1 MSDIKFE
8 PLFDKGEIYY
18 KEPRDVQ
25 IGDWKTKAI
34 GEMSAPNGNRVPILK
49 MSDKIYQKITAHYCH
64 SERFEWKCVSSSK
77 NIILNWLKMSTVG
90 GK

>member
-34 GEMSAPNGNRVPILK
+34 GEMSAPDGKRVPILK
-49 MSDKIYQKITAHYCH
+49 MSDKIWQKNNR
-64 SERFEWKCVSSSK
+64 S
-77 NIILNWLKMSTVG
+77 LLP
-90 GK
+90 

>member
-34 GEMSAPNGNRVPILK
+34 GEMSAPDVKRFPILK
-49 MSDKIYQKITAHYCH
+49 MSDKI
-64 SERFEWKCVSSSK
+64 
-77 NIILNWLKMSTVG
+77 
-90 GK
+90 

>member
-34 GEMSAPNGNRVPILK
+34 GEMSAPTEKEFL
-49 MSDKIYQKITAHYCH
+49 
-64 SERFEWKCVSSSK
+64 F
-77 NIILNWLKMSTVG
+77 
-90 GK
+90 